1 MSRAAATDRASPT
14 RLAGMPVA
22 IPTSKSTYGIHLT
35 MSFKR
40 KGPGAFVS
48 GVIGAVV
55 GFAVV
60 SSVVALLAL
69 PASAQAIIAAGY

>member
-1 MSRAAATDRASPT
+1 
-14 RLAGMPVA
+14 
-22 IPTSKSTYGIHLT
+22 

-69 PASAQAIIAAGY
+69 PASAQAIIAVGY

>member
-1 MSRAAATDRASPT
+1 
-14 RLAGMPVA
+14 
-22 IPTSKSTYGIHLT
+22 

-40 KGPGAFVS
+40 KGPGALVS
-48 GVIGAVV
+48 GLIGAVV

-69 PASAQAIIAAGY
+69 PASAQPNSTAHISGEFERSFGPSYGQYAHGGGA